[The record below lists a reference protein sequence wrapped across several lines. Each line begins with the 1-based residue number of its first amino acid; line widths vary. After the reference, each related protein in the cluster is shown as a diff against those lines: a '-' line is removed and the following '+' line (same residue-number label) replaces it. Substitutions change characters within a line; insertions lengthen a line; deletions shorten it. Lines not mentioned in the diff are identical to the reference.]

1 MMKTAEDQR
10 TVTAMIVDERGNAKI
25 MNAYEAGRNSVIYGE
40 NRINSHPLIRL
51 HPKHK
56 KDWERGRR
64 DARKELSVHDA
75 PNTPRNAPDLTAED
89 GPKSAK

>member
-40 NRINSHPLIRL
+40 
-51 HPKHK
+51 
-56 KDWERGRR
+56 
-64 DARKELSVHDA
+64 
-75 PNTPRNAPDLTAED
+75 TAGVTGECREVAD
-89 GPKSAK
+89 VILRAVAGEK